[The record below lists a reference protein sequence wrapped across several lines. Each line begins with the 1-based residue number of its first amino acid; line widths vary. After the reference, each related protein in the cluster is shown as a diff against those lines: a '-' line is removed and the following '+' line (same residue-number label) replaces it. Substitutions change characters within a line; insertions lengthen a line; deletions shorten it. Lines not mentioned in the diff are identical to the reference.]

1 MGNIKLPPFSNM
13 ETSAFCSQMAII
25 LKSGISSIEG
35 ITIMLEEAEHEN
47 EKLLLHQIQKTLLNT
62 GSLYKSLADSGV
74 FPPYLLN
81 MVEIGE
87 QTGKLDDVMDS
98 LADYYEKEA
107 NLAQTLKNAVT
118 YPLIMLTMMIL
129 VILVLITKVMPVFN
143 QVFEQL
149 GTQMTGLSH
158 IILQIGMFINSN
170 IFIFIGIFAAVVL
183 LTVYLLK
190 SKNGQKLFRSCLNLF
205 SNSRE
210 LSHKISAYRFSNGM
224 ALTLSSGLTPEEC
237 LNLTAELTDQ
247 ASFRKKLDKCRASIL
262 EGNDLCE
269 TLLENGIFSGA
280 YARMATIASRTGVLD
295 EVMQKIAAQYE
306 EDIDARI
313 SGLITAI
320 EPTLVIILSIIV
332 GVILLSVMLPL
343 MGIMAGL

>member
-1 MGNIKLPPFSNM
+1 MGKTNFTPFSNM
-13 ETSAFCSQMAII
+13 EAASFCSQMAII

-35 ITIMLEEAEHEN
+35 ITIMLDEAQHDD
-47 EKLLLHQIQKTLLNT
+47 EKQLLTQMQETLLQT
-62 GSLYKSLADSGV
+62 GSLHESMANTNV
-74 FPPYLLN
+74 FPSYLLN
-81 MVEIGE
+81 MVQIGE

-98 LADYYEKEA
+98 LGRYYEKEA

-118 YPLIMLTMMIL
+118 YPLIMLAMMIL

-149 GTQMTGLSH
+149 GTQMTGFSRVILH
-158 IILQIGMFINSN
+158 IGTFINTHA
-170 IFIFIGIFAAVVL
+170 IIFIGILVVVVAAVIF
-183 LTVYLLK
+183 LLK
-190 SKNGQKLFRSCLNLF
+190 SSKGQKIFRSLLDKF

-210 LSHKISAYRFSNGM
+210 LSQKISAYRFSNGM
-224 ALTLSSGLTPEEC
+224 ALTLSSGLTPEDC
-237 LNLTAELTDQ
+237 LALTAELTEQ
-247 ASFRKKLDKCRASIL
+247 ASFRSKLDKCRASISQ
-262 EGNDLCE
+262 GGDLCE
-269 TLLENGIFSGA
+269 TLLENGIFSGT

-295 EVMQKIAAQYE
+295 EVMGKIAAQYE

-313 SGLITAI
+313 SGLIAAI
-320 EPTLVIILSIIV
+320 EPTLVIILSVIV